1 MFATRRREFVDGLM
15 ALLIRG
21 TSLMVLLLVLGM
33 LLQLVWATVPLFE
46 PLSIAEEPALLT
58 GSPPQDPTLSHPK
71 VAPAWVGEH
80 SSQTAWFEDG
90 RRRLWVAPRRI
101 THNEIQ
107 LVGEYFRL
115 DAPTNQWRRQPWA
128 LPTLGRHVIH
138 LGFDSSGHRMVVFDG
153 TGHYALIQVN
163 VSSKYPK
170 VQWYPLPSA
179 VASDDALGAGTTS
192 PVATAQ
198 SSASLRVQALAGGRS
213 WISLGQGY
221 LRQLHLVNRRGE
233 IRLESLRSIPL
244 DTRWQ
249 FIEPSPSG
257 SRLLVTT
264 TAPSIQLWDLSA
276 AEQIWQQ
283 PLEAS
288 PVAIGWIDQD
298 RFYLRN
304 TGQGYLTWRF
314 DEGRQGFNFD
324 RLFQPM
330 RYEGY
335 AEPVRLWQPS
345 SSAANFEQKLN
356 VVPLLIGTLKAAFV
370 ALIIATPLAIGSAI
384 FVGFFTPLSIRN
396 RIKPAVEMIAAFPS
410 VVIGAVVALWLAP
423 YLLDALVSI
432 VTAIIISIGAIV
444 SLAMLWRRYALGTY
458 SGRWLPL
465 MPFLLI
471 PGILLSLAV
480 GAAIGR
486 GLEALLFDGSLMDWL
501 YLERGVSVQHR
512 NAIIVGVALGFTI
525 IPVIFSVA
533 EDAINA
539 VPRSAAAGSLAL
551 GASHWQSFRE
561 IVLPVAAPGIVAAV
575 MLGFGRALGET
586 MILLL
591 VAGNSPIDSWS
602 LVEGLQT
609 LSATL
614 AIELPESHVNSA
626 HYRVLFLAALLLFAL
641 TLLFNTAAQLLK
653 RYMRRHFGVQL

>member
-33 LLQLVWATVPLFE
+33 LLQLVWVTVPLFE
-46 PLSIAEEPALLT
+46 PLSIAEEPAPLT
-58 GSPPQDPTLSHPK
+58 GNPEQDWSLSHRA
-71 VAPAWVGEH
+71 VAPAWVGDH
-80 SSQTAWFEDG
+80 SVHTAWFEDG

-101 THNEIQ
+101 KHNEIQ

-128 LPTLGRHVIH
+128 LPTFGRHVIH
-138 LGFDSSGHRMVVFDG
+138 LGFDSSGHRIVVFDG
-153 TGHYALIQVN
+153 TDHYALIKVN

-170 VQWYPLPSA
+170 VQWHPLPHA
-179 VASDDALGAGTTS
+179 FAGADAPGTGTTS
-192 PVATAQ
+192 PEHTAQ
-198 SSASLRVQALAGGRS
+198 SSASGRIQALAGGRS

-221 LRQLHLVNRRGE
+221 LRQLHLVNRSGK
-233 IRLESLRSIPL
+233 IKLESLRSIPL
-244 DTRWQ
+244 DTSWE

-264 TAPSIQLWDLSA
+264 KAPSIQLWDISG
-276 AEQIWQQ
+276 AEKIWQQ

-345 SSAANFEQKLN
+345 STAASFEQKLN
-356 VVPLLIGTLKAAFV
+356 LVPLLIGTLKAAFV
-370 ALIIATPLAIGSAI
+370 ALIIAMPLAIGSAI

-396 RIKPAVEMIAAFPS
+396 RIKPAVEIIAAFPS

-432 VTAIIISIGAIV
+432 FTAIILSISVTV

-471 PGILLSLAV
+471 PVILLSIAV
-480 GAAIGR
+480 GASIGR
-486 GLEALLFDGSLMDWL
+486 GLETLLFDGSLMEWL

-512 NAIIVGVALGFTI
+512 NAIIVGIALGFTI

-561 IVLPVAAPGIVAAV
+561 IVLPVAAPGIIAAV

-602 LVEGLQT
+602 LVEGLRT

-614 AIELPESHVNSA
+614 AIELPESHVSSA
-626 HYRVLFLAALLLFAL
+626 HYRVLFLAALMLFAL

-653 RYMRRHFGVQL
+653 RYMRRNFGVQL